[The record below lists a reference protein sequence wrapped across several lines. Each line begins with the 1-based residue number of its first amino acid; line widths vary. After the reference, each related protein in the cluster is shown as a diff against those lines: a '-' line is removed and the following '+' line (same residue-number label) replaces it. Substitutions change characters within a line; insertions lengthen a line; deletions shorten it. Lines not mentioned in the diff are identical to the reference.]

1 MGKEKEEEKE
11 KEMGK
16 EKEEKKE
23 KEMGKEKEEQHI
35 KPYHQVAKTDTRAT
49 PTAAMPHFLLEDGC
63 L

>member
-1 MGKEKEEEKE
+1 MGKEKEEE
-11 KEMGK
+11 
-16 EKEEKKE
+16 KE

-49 PTAAMPHFLLEDGC
+49 PTAAIPHFLLEDGC